1 MFITRKRHEREKL
14 ESFGVNTQ
22 LSEAI
27 LRHTPQ
33 GVFLL
38 DARDKIVPPVSRSL
52 TVLFRRQDFTNLGF
66 ERLLKPIVTASTLS
80 LARAHLKSLRSSGA
94 LTEAPTSNPLKD
106 VEVRLVNPDGS
117 FDTAYYS
124 FEFNALDAAVEPGA
138 WMVRVTDTTA
148 RMQQA
153 RELEDLHGQL
163 RLNAE
168 ILRALMRMGSAR
180 LGGALQRIDAAMS
193 GIASVL
199 KKPAREAEAFR
210 DKLEQTLDEVDR
222 VRRESVSLKFTAL
235 EAAARTFEDALHELR
250 NRSTLSGTD
259 FLPLAVKLDEV
270 SSQFSLVR
278 ALMTIREPL
287 RDSDADSPGAR
298 SADAGTEV
306 MEAPKFVAQMAAAAA
321 AKAAAAAALAA
332 ESACAAPPQAA
343 APAPA
348 PAAPPIPVA
357 AAAAAPAPA
366 AVRVAPAGSLDHT
379 LAALTE
385 VIALENHKSVTLE
398 CAGLGAV
405 PAVYQTTIKNIAVQ
419 LIRNS
424 VVHGIESAEE
434 RVQAGKS
441 ARGRLR
447 LEFTPA
453 AEGAMVLLFEDD
465 GRGLDPDQVRQTAI
479 DKGLITPD
487 AAAKLRDRQAIK
499 LIFKSGYTTLPV
511 APGEAGRGSGL
522 AVVRRYVHQAG
533 GKIALASL
541 LGHETR
547 FKISMPA
554 VPAVSA
560 GVSEERVA

>member
-14 ESFGVNTQ
+14 ESFGVNSH

-27 LRHTPQ
+27 LRHVPQ

-38 DARDKIVPPVSRSL
+38 DAKDKIVPPVSRSL
-52 TVLFRRQDFTNLGF
+52 TVLFRRQDFANLGF
-66 ERLLKPIVTASTLS
+66 ERLLKPIVTATTLS

-94 LTEAPTSNPLKD
+94 LTEAPASNPLKD
-106 VEVRLVNPDGS
+106 VEVRLINPDGS

-124 FEFNALDAAVEPGA
+124 FEFNALDAAIEPGA
-138 WMVRVTDTTA
+138 WMVRVTDTSA
-148 RMQQA
+148 RVQQA

-163 RLNAE
+163 QLNAE
-168 ILRALMRMGSAR
+168 VLRALMRMGSAR
-180 LGGALQRIDAAMS
+180 LGGALQRIDAAMA
-193 GIASVL
+193 GIAHVL
-199 KKPAREAEAFR
+199 KKPARETDAFR
-210 DKLEQTLDEVDR
+210 DKLEETLDEVDR

-235 EAAARTFEDALHELR
+235 EAAARAFEDALHELR

-270 SSQFSLVR
+270 SSQFSMVR
-278 ALMTIREPL
+278 SLMTSREPV
-287 RDSDADSPGAR
+287 RDTDADSPGAR

-332 ESACAAPPQAA
+332 ESSSPAPPLQAA
-343 APAPA
+343 AAAATAPV
-348 PAAPPIPVA
+348 PV
-357 AAAAAPAPA
+357 AAAAAPAPPA
-366 AVRVAPAGSLDHT
+366 VVRVAPAGSLEHT

-405 PAVYQTTIKNIAVQ
+405 PAPYQTTVKNIAVQ
-419 LIRNS
+419 LIRNA

-434 RVQAGKS
+434 RTRAGKS

-453 AEGAMVLLFEDD
+453 TEGAMVLMFEDD

-479 DKGLITPD
+479 ANGLITAD

-499 LIFKSGYTTLPV
+499 LIFKSGFTTMPTE
-511 APGEAGRGSGL
+511 PGGSGRGSGL

-533 GKIALASL
+533 GRIALASL

-547 FKISMPA
+547 FRISMPA
-554 VPAVSA
+554 VPATSA
-560 GVSEERVA
+560 SEERVA